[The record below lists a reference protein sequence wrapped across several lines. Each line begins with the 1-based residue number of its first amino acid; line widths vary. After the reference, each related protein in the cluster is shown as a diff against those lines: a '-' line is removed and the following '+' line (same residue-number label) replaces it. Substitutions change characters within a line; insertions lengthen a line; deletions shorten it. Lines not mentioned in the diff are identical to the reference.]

1 MRFYGLNQT
10 QIQQVNHYVEAYI
23 ACPPDG
29 NPPKPPNEKVSWL
42 TFWCQVE
49 LLRTTKPYLFWVSLL
64 ALVIIVPVQLMVLVA
79 FAAQKLL

>member
-1 MRFYGLNQT
+1 MRYFGLNQT
-10 QIQQVNHYVEAYI
+10 QIEQVNHYVKVCN
-23 ACPPDG
+23 ACRPDEIL
-29 NPPKPPNEKVSWL
+29 PEPPNEKVSWL

-64 ALVIIVPVQLMVLVA
+64 ALVVVVPVQLMVLVA